1 MCACTANCFFP
12 IIRVCI
18 NSIEY
23 ILLRHVKRSVYTVAF
38 ICMTKTSTSSSSH
51 THKTHTRTSKEFY
64 GDSTRLYMDWIL
76 THNHINHLLE
86 YVRVS
91 VRHCRSVKFLHIQVF
106 VSSCVCVSVYHTHSE
121 IFGGILLFDLK
132 MYNVISFFEQWVRSM
147 AQFSFYCVHSERKN
161 WFSIRLQLIQFVCM
175 NG

>member
-76 THNHINHLLE
+76 TYNHINHLLE

-121 IFGGILLFDLK
+121 IFGGIFLFDLK

-161 WFSIRLQLIQFVCM
+161 
-175 NG
+175 